1 MIDNVNVL
9 VETQDLS
16 HDEWLQWRCRG
27 LGGSDIAAVLGLSK
41 WMSATELWLIKT
53 GQKKPD
59 SEPNE
64 AMIWGTKIEPLLR
77 QHFTELTGKPVVEI
91 HAILQHPKYSFC
103 LADLDGLTVSDTG
116 EPAILELK
124 TCSAY
129 KQNLWADGGIPIEY
143 QCQIQHYLMVTGLSK
158 AYCMVLLGGNHIELR
173 EVDADLQTQA
183 MLLQAEKEFWL
194 HVQEG
199 SKPPVDGS
207 DAAKELL
214 DDLFKGGIEEEI
226 ILPESAIE
234 FMDMYLQASSDAE
247 DAKERMQTASNH
259 IKDFMKDYNKARC
272 LQHSISWKPVSSER
286 LDSKLLKA
294 EMPEVYAKYAKTTT
308 SRRFQIR

>member
-16 HDEWLQWRCRG
+16 HDEWLRWRCKG
-27 LGGSDIAAVLGLSK
+27 IGGSDVAAILGVSK

-53 GQKKPD
+53 GQKKPN

-64 AMIWGTKIEPLLR
+64 AMMWGTKIEPLLR
-77 QHFTELTGKPVVEI
+77 QHFTELTSRPVVEI
-91 HAILQHPKYSFC
+91 RAILQHPKYNFC

-173 EVDADLQTQA
+173 EIDADLEIQA
-183 MLLQAEKEFWL
+183 MLLQAEKEFWM
-194 HVQEG
+194 HVQEM

-214 DDLFKGGIEEEI
+214 DDIFKGGIEQEI
-226 ILPESAIE
+226 VLPEEALE
-234 FMDMYLQASSDAE
+234 FLDMYLQATMDAE
-247 DAKERMQTASNH
+247 DAKERLQTASNH
-259 IKDFMKDYNKARC
+259 LKDFMKDYNVAKC
-272 LQHSISWKPVSSER
+272 QNHLISWKPINTER
-286 LDSKLLKA
+286 LDSKRLKA
-294 EMPEVYAKYAKTTT
+294 ELPEVYEKYTKVTT
-308 SRRFQIR
+308 SRRFQVR